1 MLPSAA
7 HIDRESY
14 LNTKRNA
21 KPSPWKLDLSAPEDA
36 ILRIELTGSWRMRDH
51 LPSSEVVAE
60 VLEKTPGIEVVVF
73 KAGTLSTW
81 DSGLINFLRNVTRL
95 CNDRNIEVDD
105 SWLPEGA
112 QRLLKLAFAVPE
124 QATGRHVEPPS
135 ILRYVGQVTLDLIRG
150 APAMVHFIGEV
161 ALSTGRLLRGK
172 AQYRRSDLALLLQ
185 EAGPQALP
193 IVSLISFLVG
203 LILAYMGA
211 VQLAQFGAQIYIA
224 DLVGIGMAREI
235 GALMTGIIL
244 AGRTGAAFAAQLGTM
259 QVNEEIDA
267 YRTLGISPV
276 DFLVLPRML
285 ALILMAP
292 LLTLYASLVGMVA
305 GMLVA
310 VLAFNVDLNEY
321 YQQTLSALTM
331 QHFLVGLSKG
341 VVYGILIAVAGCLR
355 GMQCGRS
362 ASAVGEATTSAVVT
376 AIVFIVISASLMTVM
391 YQKLGI

>member
-1 MLPSAA
+1 MRDRLPSA
-7 HIDRESY
+7 DEVEKQLEES
-14 LNTKRNA
+14 A
-21 KPSPWKLDLSAPEDA
+21 
-36 ILRIELTGSWRMRDH
+36 
-51 LPSSEVVAE
+51 
-60 VLEKTPGIEVVVF
+60 GIHRVVF
-73 KAGTLSTW
+73 VSSDISAW
-81 DSGLINFLRNVTRL
+81 DSGLINFLRNVVRI
-95 CNDRNIEVDD
+95 CNSRNIEADTGR
-105 SWLPEGA
+105 LPEGA
-112 QRLLKLAFAVPE
+112 RSLLKLAFAVPE
-124 QATGRHVEPPS
+124 RATGRHVEPPS
-135 ILRYVGQVTLDLIRG
+135 ILRHLGQVALDLIHG
-150 APAMVHFIGEV
+150 APAMVRFIGEV
-161 ALSTGRLLRGK
+161 TLSVGRLLRGR
-172 AQYRRSDLALLLQ
+172 AQYRGSDLALTIQ
-185 EAGPQALP
+185 ETGPQALP

-267 YRTLGISPV
+267 YRTLGISPI

-310 VLAFNVDLNEY
+310 VLAFNVDMNEY

-341 VVYGILIAVAGCLR
+341 VVYGTLIAIAGCLR

-376 AIVFIVISASLMTVM
+376 AIVFIVISASLMTIM

>member
-1 MLPSAA
+1 
-7 HIDRESY
+7 
-14 LNTKRNA
+14 
-21 KPSPWKLDLSAPEDA
+21 
-36 ILRIELTGSWRMRDH
+36 MRDR
-51 LPSSEVVAE
+51 LPPADTVEKA
-60 VLEKTPGIEVVVF
+60 LEKHSAIQRVVF
-73 KAGTLSTW
+73 ETGNLSRW
-81 DSGLINFLRNVTRL
+81 DSGLVNFLRNVIEL
-95 CNDRNIEVDD
+95 CEERSLQVEQDG
-105 SWLPEGA
+105 LPEGA
-112 QRLLKLAFAVPE
+112 RRLLRLAAAVPE
-124 QATGRHVEPPS
+124 QTTGRHVEPPS
-135 ILRYVGQVTLDLIRG
+135 LLGYVGQITLDLIHG
-150 APAMVHFIGEV
+150 APAMVRFIGEITL
-161 ALSTGRLLRGK
+161 AAGRLLRGR
-172 AQYRRSDLALLLQ
+172 AQFRRSDLALLIQ
-185 EAGPQALP
+185 ETGPQALP

-224 DLVGIGMAREI
+224 DLVGIGMSREI

-267 YRTLGISPV
+267 YRTLGISPI

-310 VLAFNVDLNEY
+310 VTAFHVDMNEY
-321 YQQTLSALTM
+321 YQQTLSALSVT
-331 QHFLVGLSKG
+331 HFLVGLSKG
-341 VVYGILIAVAGCLR
+341 LVYGALIAIAGCLR

-376 AIVFIVISASLMTVM
+376 SIVFIVVSASLMTIL

>member
-1 MLPSAA
+1 MRERLPSAEDVFRQLQGA
-7 HIDRESY
+7 LEDR
-14 LNTKRNA
+14 T
-21 KPSPWKLDLSAPEDA
+21 
-36 ILRIELTGSWRMRDH
+36 LRFETS
-51 LPSSEVVAE
+51 
-60 VLEKTPGIEVVVF
+60 GI
-73 KAGTLSTW
+73 STW
-81 DSGLINFLRNVTRL
+81 DSGLVAFLHNLIRL
-95 CNDRNIEVDD
+95 CEQQGIQVNR
-105 SWLPEGA
+105 SGLPEGA
-112 QRLLKLAFAVPE
+112 KRLLKLAAAVPE
-124 QATGRHVEPPS
+124 QTTGRHTEPPS
-135 ILRYVGQVTLDLIRG
+135 LLQYVGQVTLDLIHG
-150 APAMVHFIGEV
+150 APAMVRFIGEV
-161 ALSTGRLLRGK
+161 TLAMGRLLRGK
-172 AQYRRSDLALLLQ
+172 AQFRRSDLVLLLQ
-185 EAGPQALP
+185 ETGPQALP

-224 DLVGIGMAREI
+224 DLVGIGMSREI

-267 YRTLGISPV
+267 YRTLGISPI

-310 VLAFNVDLNEY
+310 VTAFHVDVNEY
-321 YQQTLSALTM
+321 YQQTLSALTIT
-331 QHFLVGLSKG
+331 HFLVGLSKG
-341 VVYGILIAVAGCLR
+341 VVYGTLIAIAGCLR

-376 AIVFIVISASLMTVM
+376 SIVFIVVSASVMTIL